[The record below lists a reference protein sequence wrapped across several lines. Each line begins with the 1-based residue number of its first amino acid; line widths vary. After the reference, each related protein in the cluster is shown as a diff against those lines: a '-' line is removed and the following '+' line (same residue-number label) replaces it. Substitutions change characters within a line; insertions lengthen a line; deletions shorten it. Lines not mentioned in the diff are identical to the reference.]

1 MFYESLID
9 NMKIGKSYNINKE
22 NLIFI
27 EKNNTILDLKYV
39 LEKEAILSK
48 LIKKYDLEPETSIY
62 LYEGNLI
69 GENVLEIKNK
79 EYLFPFLIDRK
90 LYCYGTNEVIKDNT
104 KFYYKNL
111 NVFSESYFN
120 TSGTTLDELNS
131 NQTKVFNNYIDFL
144 EFIKSE
150 IKNSKDIIKTFD
162 KKYSKEAYLKQANI
176 RKINLLREML
186 RVSFRKVLEP
196 KYYYIGWKDYI
207 KFDSIEEYKYLKV
220 KNFSNNKAKILSKE
234 FKKKFYQKE
243 PEKILY
249 LWKAIKLENT
259 NSIPYFQIKQGER
272 IFPFLENKKL
282 YSEINNNLIEDLTI
296 FYYKDFK
303 IYTEEEIKKL
313 YKIPN
318 SEIKDDIKLRK
329 KYSIRGFRNYFD
341 FFDFVNDMITE
352 LEAQMLKFKEENY
365 GSMTIH
371 FYGTQLNNE
380 KDCKR
385 EIKKYRDMLKKY
397 FRENKEIKKGMLKR
411 FFKKK

>member
-27 EKNNTILDLKYV
+27 KKNNTILDLKYV

-69 GENVLEIKNK
+69 SENVLEIKNK

-90 LYCYGTNEVIKDNT
+90 LYCYGTNEVIEDNT

-120 TSGTTLDELNS
+120 ISGTTLDELTS
-131 NQTKVFNNYIDFL
+131 NQAKVFNNYKDFL
-144 EFIKSE
+144 EFIKLE
-150 IKNSKDIIKTFD
+150 IKNCQDIIKKFD

-196 KYYYIGWKDYI
+196 KYYYIGWKEYI
-207 KFDSIEEYKYLKV
+207 NFDPIEEYKYLKV
-220 KNFSNNKAKILSKE
+220 KNFSNDKAKILSKE
-234 FKKKFYQKE
+234 FKKKIYQKE

-272 IFPFLENKKL
+272 IFPFLESKKL
-282 YSEINNNLIEDLTI
+282 YSEINNNLIENLTI

-303 IYTEEEIKKL
+303 VYTEEEIKKL

-397 FRENKEIKKGMLKR
+397 FRKNKEIKKGILKR
-411 FFKKK
+411 FF

>member
-22 NLIFI
+22 NLIFT
-27 EKNNTILDLKYV
+27 EKNTILDLRYV
-39 LEKEAILSK
+39 LEKEAVLSK

-90 LYCYGTNEVIKDNT
+90 LYCYETNEVIEDNT
-104 KFYYKNL
+104 KFYYKDL
-111 NVFSESYFN
+111 NVYSESSLN
-120 TSGTTLDELNS
+120 VSEKTIIDELLPNRIK
-131 NQTKVFNNYIDFL
+131 TFNNYKEFL
-144 EFIKSE
+144 EFIKLE
-150 IKNSKDIIKTFD
+150 IKNCQDIIKNFD

-176 RKINLLREML
+176 RKIGLLREML
-186 RVSFRKVLEP
+186 RVSFRKVFEQP
-196 KYYYIGWKDYI
+196 NYYYVGWKEYI
-207 KFDSIEEYKYLKV
+207 KFDPIEEYKYLKV
-220 KNFSNNKAKILSKE
+220 KNFSNDKAKILSRE
-234 FKKKFYQKE
+234 FKKKIYQKE

-303 IYTEEEIKKL
+303 VYTEEEIKKL

-318 SEIKDDIKLRK
+318 SEIKDDIKLRE
-329 KYSIRGFRNYFD
+329 KYNIRGFRNYFD

-352 LEAQMLKFKEENY
+352 LETQIMNFKEEWA
-365 GSMTIH
+365 GKSTIH
-371 FYGTQLNNE
+371 FYGTRLNNE

-397 FRENKEIKKGMLKR
+397 FRENKELKKGILKR
-411 FFKKK
+411 FF

>member
-9 NMKIGKSYNINKE
+9 NMEIGKSYNINKE
-22 NLIFI
+22 NLIFV
-27 EKNNTILDLKYV
+27 EKNAISELKMKIF
-39 LEKEAILSK
+39 LEKDAILSK

-69 GENVLEIKNK
+69 GESVLEIKNK

-90 LYCYGTNEVIKDNT
+90 LYCYGTNEVIEDNT

-111 NVFSESYFN
+111 NIFSERYFN
-120 TSGTTLDELNS
+120 TSGTTLDELIS
-131 NQTKVFNNYIDFL
+131 NQRKVFNNYIDFL
-144 EFIKSE
+144 EFIKLE
-150 IKNSKDIIKTFD
+150 IKNCKKGIKSFD
-162 KKYSKEAYLKQANI
+162 KKYSEEAYFKKENI
-176 RKINLLREML
+176 RRIDLLREML
-186 RVSFRKVLEP
+186 RVSFRKVFEP
-196 KYYYIGWKDYI
+196 NYYYVGWKDYI

-220 KNFSNNKAKILSKE
+220 KNFSNDKTKIISKE
-234 FKKKFYQKE
+234 LKKRIYQKE

-259 NSIPYFQIKQGER
+259 NSISYFQIKNGER

-303 IYTEEEIKKL
+303 VYTDEEIKKL
-313 YKIPN
+313 YKVPN
-318 SEIKDDIKLRK
+318 SEIKDDIKLWK

-341 FFDFVNDMITE
+341 FIDFVNYRITE
-352 LEAQMLKFKEENY
+352 LENQIMNFKEEWA
-365 GSMTIH
+365 GKSTIH
-371 FYGTQLNNE
+371 FYGTRLNNE

-397 FRENKEIKKGMLKR
+397 FRENKEIKKGILKR
-411 FFKKK
+411 FF

>member
-1 MFYESLID
+1 MFYESLIG

-22 NLIFI
+22 NLISLT
-27 EKNNTILDLKYV
+27 KNTILDLKYI
-39 LEKEAILSK
+39 LEKEVILSK

-90 LYCYGTNEVIKDNT
+90 LYCYETNEVIEDNT
-104 KFYYKNL
+104 KFYYKDL
-111 NVFSESYFN
+111 NVYSESSLN
-120 TSGTTLDELNS
+120 VSEKTIIDELLPNRIK
-131 NQTKVFNNYIDFL
+131 TFNNYKEFL
-144 EFIKSE
+144 EFIKLE
-150 IKNSKDIIKTFD
+150 IKNCQDIIKNFD

-176 RKINLLREML
+176 RKIDLLREML
-186 RVSFRKVLEP
+186 RVSFRKVFEQP
-196 KYYYIGWKDYI
+196 NYYYVGWKEYI
-207 KFDSIEEYKYLKV
+207 KFDPIEEYKYLKV
-220 KNFSNNKAKILSKE
+220 KNFSNDKAKILSKE
-234 FKKKFYQKE
+234 FKKKIYQKE

-259 NSIPYFQIKQGER
+259 SSIPYFQIKQGER

-318 SEIKDDIKLRK
+318 SEVKDDVKLWK

-341 FFDFVNDMITE
+341 FIDFVNDMITE
-352 LEAQMLKFKEENY
+352 LETQIMNFKEEWA
-365 GSMTIH
+365 GKSTIY
-371 FYGTQLNNE
+371 FYGTRLNNE

-397 FRENKEIKKGMLKR
+397 FRENKEIKKGLLKR
-411 FFKKK
+411 FF

>member
-1 MFYESLID
+1 MFYESLIG

-22 NLIFI
+22 NLISLT
-27 EKNNTILDLKYV
+27 KNTILDLKYV

-90 LYCYGTNEVIKDNT
+90 LYCYGTNEVIEDNT

-111 NVFSESYFN
+111 NVFSENYFN
-120 TSGTTLDELNS
+120 TSGTTLDELIS
-131 NQTKVFNNYIDFL
+131 NQTKVFNNYKDFL
-144 EFIKSE
+144 EFIKLE
-150 IKNSKDIIKTFD
+150 IKNCQDIIKKID
-162 KKYSKEAYLKQANI
+162 KKYSIEAYLKQVNI
-176 RKINLLREML
+176 GKIDLLREML

-196 KYYYIGWKDYI
+196 KYYYVGWKDYI
-207 KFDSIEEYKYLKV
+207 KFDPIEEYKYLKV
-220 KNFSNNKAKILSKE
+220 KNFSNDKAKILSKE
-234 FKKKFYQKE
+234 FKKKIYQKE

-313 YKIPN
+313 YKISN
-318 SEIKDDIKLRK
+318 LEVKDDVKLWK

-341 FFDFVNDMITE
+341 FIDFVNDMITE
-352 LEAQMLKFKEENY
+352 LETQIMNFKEEWA
-365 GSMTIH
+365 GKSTIY
-371 FYGTQLNNE
+371 FYGTRLNNE

-397 FRENKEIKKGMLKR
+397 FRENKEIKKGLLKR
-411 FFKKK
+411 FF